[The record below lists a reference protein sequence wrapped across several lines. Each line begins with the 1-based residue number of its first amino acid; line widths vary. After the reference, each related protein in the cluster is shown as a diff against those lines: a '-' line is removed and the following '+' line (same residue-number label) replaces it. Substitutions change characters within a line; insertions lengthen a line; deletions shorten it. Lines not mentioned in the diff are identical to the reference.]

1 MPVTSEK
8 SITNA
13 LVKMLPK
20 LWARSKKFYNDKQ
33 FKVESELGVVFKD
46 YLEYSYEKYSTVKT
60 LLYKNEGKFLYNFY
74 EPQFLESENGDLN
87 DIKEILESIEE
98 SFSVWGY
105 SENDNNL
112 KINIV

>member
-20 LWARSKKFYNDKQ
+20 LWARSKKIFIMINS

-60 LLYKNEGKFLYNFY
+60 LLYKK
-74 EPQFLESENGDLN
+74 
-87 DIKEILESIEE
+87 
-98 SFSVWGY
+98 
-105 SENDNNL
+105 
-112 KINIV
+112 

>member
-46 YLEYSYEKYSTVKT
+46 YLEYSYEKYS
-60 LLYKNEGKFLYNFY
+60 
-74 EPQFLESENGDLN
+74 D
-87 DIKEILESIEE
+87 SIR
-98 SFSVWGY
+98 FHPMMIPFDSVQ
-105 SENDNNL
+105 
-112 KINIV
+112 

>member
-1 MPVTSEK
+1 MMPVTSEK

-46 YLEYSYEKYSTVKT
+46 YLEYSYEKY
-60 LLYKNEGKFLYNFY
+60 
-74 EPQFLESENGDLN
+74 
-87 DIKEILESIEE
+87 
-98 SFSVWGY
+98 
-105 SENDNNL
+105 
-112 KINIV
+112 